1 MRIFCSSSGRADGD
15 GADDDADGLHI
26 VIASHPH
33 YDDTPVGLQVPEQGQ
48 LVPALAQCC
57 RWAWAVHSSAN
68 MGIEGEI
75 VIERLR

>member
-1 MRIFCSSSGRADGD
+1 MAP
-15 GADDDADGLHI
+15 
-26 VIASHPH
+26 HPH